1 MARQADCV
9 FASDPEFSLEGA
21 AIWPDRLR
29 KKTRRLVA
37 DGVLV
42 RAERGYFDLA
52 ASVRNYVKHLRDTSE
67 VDGETLAMWLG
78 LQPRAVRLLAHN
90 NHVVKSRDARN
101 RYSLKDSIKKYCEM
115 LRYRAG
121 IRASDDD
128 PESRL
133 DNIAESAALKRATR
147 ELIEIKRDALAKKL
161 ISIEELTDAW
171 SEIVRQVRQLGVS
184 ITARFQERAPHLK
197 SEDFGILR
205 EIVREVMNEAAE
217 LTPEA
222 PPIPSGG
229 EADCQPPIV
238 KRKRGRPPGPSRSL
252 RP

>member
-1 MARQADCV
+1 MARQTSEKD
-9 FASDPEFSLEGA
+9 SDNISA
-21 AIWPDRLR
+21 ANLAALLDIGEPVV
-29 KKTRRLVA
+29 KKLVA

-42 RAERGYFDLA
+42 RAERGYFDAA
-52 ASVRNYVKHLRDTSE
+52 ASVRNYVKHLRDTTE

-78 LQPRAVRLLAHN
+78 LRPRAVRLLAHN
-90 NHVVKSRDARN
+90 NHVVKSRDGRN

-147 ELIEIKRDALAKKL
+147 ELIEIKRDAIGRKL

-171 SEIVRQVRQLGVS
+171 QAILRNVRGLALS
-184 ITARFQERAPHLK
+184 IPSRLQEAMPHLNF
-197 SEDFGILR
+197 EDF
-205 EIVREVMNEAAE
+205 ETVRRVIHAALNDASE
-217 LTPEA
+217 YLPEE
-222 PPIPSGG
+222 PPRPAGG
-229 EADCQPPIV
+229 EADYQAPPIV
-238 KRKRGRPPGPSRSL
+238 RRKRGRPRGPSTSL

>member
-1 MARQADCV
+1 MARQTSGKDSDNISAAD
-9 FASDPEFSLEGA
+9 LA
-21 AIWPDRLR
+21 ALLDIGEPVV
-29 KKTRRLVA
+29 KRLVA

-52 ASVRNYVKHLRDTSE
+52 GSVRNYVKHLRDTPE

-133 DNIAESAALKRATR
+133 DNIAETAALKKATR

-217 LTPEA
+217 VTPEE
-222 PPIPSGG
+222 PPIPRPLDAS
-229 EADCQPPIV
+229 
-238 KRKRGRPPGPSRSL
+238 RGR
-252 RP
+252 